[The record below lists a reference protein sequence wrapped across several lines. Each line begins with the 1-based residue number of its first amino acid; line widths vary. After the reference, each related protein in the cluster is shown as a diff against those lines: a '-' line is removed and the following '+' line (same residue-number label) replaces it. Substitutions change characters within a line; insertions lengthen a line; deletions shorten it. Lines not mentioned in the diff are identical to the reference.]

1 MARPSKPL
9 ISREAAVRVALEIID
24 NQGLDAFSLPRLAN
38 EMNVKTPSLYNHFKD
53 KSDILTA
60 VAAAVVAKTE
70 MPPHDA
76 PIEWTEW
83 FARLALNFRISVLH
97 HHRAAPL
104 LLRSM
109 PRELLINLYEY
120 TSVYLASAGVP
131 ARLHVPL
138 LDGLEKLAL
147 GATLTEAMRPQSSEG
162 AQPFLHN
169 VSPHDQPSLA
179 QAVAENHPDSEELFE
194 GVVRSYL
201 QGFKHFAGL

>member
-24 NQGLDAFSLPRLAN
+24 SEGLDAFSLPRLAN

-83 FARLALNFRISVLH
+83 FARLALNFRTSVLL

-104 LLRSM
+104 LLQFM

-131 ARLHVPL
+131 ARLHLPL
-138 LDGLEKLAL
+138 LDGLEKLAI
-147 GATLTEAMRPQSSEG
+147 GAALTEAVRPQSSG
-162 AQPFLHN
+162 AQPFLHS
-169 VSPHDQPSLA
+169 VSPDDQPSLTR
-179 QAVAENHPDSEELFE
+179 AVAENRLDSKEIFE

-201 QGFKHFAGL
+201 QGFKHFAEL

>member
-24 NQGLDAFSLPRLAN
+24 DEGLDAFSLPRLAN
-38 EMNVKTPSLYNHFKD
+38 EMNVKAPSLYNHFKD
-53 KSDILTA
+53 RSDILAA

-70 MPPHDA
+70 MPRHDA

-83 FARLALNFRISVLH
+83 FARLALNFRRSVLH

-104 LLRSM
+104 LLQFM

-120 TSVYLASAGVP
+120 TSAYLASAGVP
-131 ARLHVPL
+131 ARLHVSL

-147 GATLTEAMRPQSSEG
+147 GATLTEAMRPESSG
-162 AQPFLHN
+162 AQPFLHK
-169 VSPHDQPSLA
+169 VSPDDQPSLA
-179 QAVAENHPDSEELFE
+179 QAVAENHLDSEEIFE
-194 GVVRSYL
+194 GMVRSYL
-201 QGFKHFAGL
+201 QGFKQFAEL